1 MASVQG
7 FAQLTSINFDYLTV
21 DEAPKGPIGFVGTG
35 VSIHHPSLPVYGGI
49 RLNNAAVGIRAGY
62 YTFGYHAGA
71 RVPLVDKWSF
81 HPRLMYTTGGGA
93 ESNDGSGWFITPAAS
108 LDRQFGDYTL
118 GVGAQYSYVSTGVIT
133 GSSAYFS
140 LNKQI
145 DFNRKGLN
153 PFHTQLF
160 TNTVFSSHNERNSNI
175 GFIGVGGRSFQKKTY
190 QSVYLTAAVTDLGGY
205 MDVYGGYGL
214 WEQIGAW
221 RFLTELNFGT
231 GGGGRAPAGGGLLYG
246 AGGEVQYH
254 HNQYFIG
261 GSTGVIKS
269 LDGPFY
275 FSFVGLHLGTDFNFT
290 STQNEIGYLPMN
302 LSIENG
308 IRTYLGEDGFSNL
321 GIAFRLYRKGMVQ
334 LRGESYWAFTDGRGA
349 YAEGLFG
356 LRLQPN
362 IWFIETQVGAGAG
375 GGINLWGAAALA
387 FVNAGFEIPVNDY
400 WDVTG
405 RGIYNV
411 YSSQAFPTY
420 GWQLGMTFN
429 IPFNTQF

>member
-1 MASVQG
+1 MGSVQG

-21 DEAPKGPIGFVGTG
+21 DEAPKEPIGFIGTG
-35 VSIHHPSLPVYGGI
+35 VSIHHPSLPIYGGI

-71 RVPLVDKWSF
+71 RLRLTDNWSF

-93 ESNDGSGWFITPAAS
+93 ESNDGSGWFVTPAAT
-108 LDRQFGDYTL
+108 LDRQFGNYTL

-145 DFNRKGLN
+145 DFKQKGLK

-160 TNTVFSSHNERNSNI
+160 TNTVYSSLNERNSDI
-175 GFIGVGGRSFQKKTY
+175 GFIGVGGRSFLNRTY

-214 WEQIGAW
+214 WEQFGAW
-221 RFLTELNFGT
+221 RLLTEVNFGT

-261 GSTGVIKS
+261 GSAGILKS

-275 FSFVGLHLGTDFNFT
+275 FSFIGLHLGTDFNFT
-290 STQNEIGYLPMN
+290 STQNEIGYLPMD

-308 IRTYLGEDGFSNL
+308 VRTYLGEDGFSNL

-362 IWFIETQVGAGAG
+362 IWFVETQVGAGAG

-400 WDVTG
+400 WDITG

>member
-1 MASVQG
+1 MGSVQG
-7 FAQLTSINFDYLTV
+7 FAQMTSINFDYLTV
-21 DEAPKGPIGFVGTG
+21 DEAPKEPIGFIGTG
-35 VSIHHPSLPVYGGI
+35 VSIHHPSLPIYGGI

-71 RVPLVDKWSF
+71 RLRLTGNWSF

-93 ESNDGSGWFITPAAS
+93 ESNDGSGWFVTPAAT
-108 LDRQFGDYTL
+108 LDRQFGNYTL

-145 DFNRKGLN
+145 DFKQKGLK

-175 GFIGVGGRSFQKKTY
+175 GFIGVGGRSFQNRTY

-214 WEQIGAW
+214 WEQFGVW
-221 RFLTELNFGT
+221 RFLTEVNFGT

-254 HNQYFIG
+254 HNQYFMG
-261 GSTGVIKS
+261 GSAGVLKS
-269 LDGPFY
+269 LNGPFY
-275 FSFVGLHLGTDFNFT
+275 FSFIGLHLGTDFTFT
-290 STQNEIGYLPMN
+290 STQNEKGYLPMD

-308 IRTYLGEDGFSNL
+308 VRTYLGEDGFSNL
-321 GIAFRLYRKGMVQ
+321 GIAFRLYRKGLVQ

-362 IWFIETQVGAGAG
+362 IWFVETQVGAGAG

-387 FVNAGFEIPVNDY
+387 FVNVGFEIPVNDY
-400 WDVTG
+400 WDITG

-411 YSSQAFPTY
+411 YSSQAFPSY